1 LEEAVLAL
9 DQETLVV
16 LAAAVEVQL
25 LERDLVE
32 LQLVVKVFLEV

>member
-16 LAAAVEVQL
+16 LVAAVEVQL

-32 LQLVVKVFLEV
+32 LQLVVKVSLEV